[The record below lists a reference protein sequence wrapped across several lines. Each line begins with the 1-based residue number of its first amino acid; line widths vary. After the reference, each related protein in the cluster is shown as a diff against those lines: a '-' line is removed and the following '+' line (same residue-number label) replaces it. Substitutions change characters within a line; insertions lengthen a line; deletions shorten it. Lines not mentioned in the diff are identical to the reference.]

1 MSLVRL
7 WSLHPMYLD
16 SKGLVA
22 LWREGLLAKAVLEGK
37 TVGYR
42 NHPQLIRFRSLD
54 EPVLAVNQYL
64 RAVLEEARRR
74 GYGFDGSKLDAPGRE
89 MGTRIPVS
97 SGQLAYEW
105 EHLLRKLARRDPQR
119 YEDLSP
125 LSDILPHPMM
135 EVFPGG
141 VESWEAVK

>member
-1 MSLVRL
+1 
-7 WSLHPMYLD
+7 MYLD

-42 NHPQLIRFRSLD
+42 NHPQLIRFRSLED
-54 EPVLAVNQYL
+54 PVLAVNQYL
-64 RAVLEEARRR
+64 WAVWQEARRR
-74 GYGFDGSKLDAPGRE
+74 GYGFNASKLKLSE
-89 MGTRIPVS
+89 GTRGVRIPVS

-105 EHLLRKLARRDPQR
+105 EHLLKKLACRDPQR
-119 YEDLSP
+119 YEDLNAVG
-125 LSDILPHPMM
+125 DILPHPIMD
-135 EVFPGG
+135 VFPGG